1 VVCPQERSSGV
12 AAAES
17 RVAELEQ
24 RAAETE
30 ENATQLARANAELEA
45 TLTTL
50 QKAVGAEDPKVFEQV
65 ASNSNC
71 P

>member
-1 VVCPQERSSGV
+1 M
-12 AAAES
+12 
-17 RVAELEQ
+17 AELEQ

-30 ENATQLARANAELEA
+30 ENAAQLARANTELKA

-50 QKAVGAEDPKVFEQV
+50 QKAVGAEDPKVSESLS
-65 ASNSNC
+65 SNSCC

>member
-1 VVCPQERSSGV
+1 MVCPQERSSGL

-24 RAAETE
+24 QAAETE
-30 ENATQLARANAELEA
+30 ENAMQLARANAELEA

-50 QKAVGAEDPKVFEQV
+50 QKAVGAEDPKVSE
-65 ASNSNC
+65 
-71 P
+71 